1 MAWCKNVFQKQF
13 LYWDVSFENPWKRR
27 PFVIDCYHFL
37 ILAIFVLLHF
47 VSFYKEN
54 YFETYC
60 LMLGSDETGRA
71 SWNSPPQGD
80 DILRIVVGP
89 EKVRKNCQF
98 KWYRFNVKQSF
109 KINNGNNMSSI
120 SKEKCPHSDTTSH
133 FQKFTALRLSNLT
146 KSKCCLWKWKKGYM
160 FVSSS
165 SLCKFDTFP

>member
-1 MAWCKNVFQKQF
+1 MLSCNILGVRLIMAWCKNVFQKQF
-13 LYWDVSFENPWKRR
+13 LYWYVSFENPWKRR
-27 PFVIDCYHFL
+27 PFVIDWYHFL

-120 SKEKCPHSDTTSH
+120 SKEK
-133 FQKFTALRLSNLT
+133 
-146 KSKCCLWKWKKGYM
+146 M
-160 FVSSS
+160 S
-165 SLCKFDTFP
+165 SLGHDKPFPKIHSTAFV